1 MIACSVPELLGH
13 PFCLPGRCQSSLRI
27 AQRLS
32 HLRDGDVPP
41 HEDLDVS
48 RPAGELN
55 AFGQVARR
63 SVQVVP
69 LVEKLAPPDAHAPH
83 GWQLLA
89 AMLGRIPEGALQN
102 VVRFAEVTLRQFQ
115 VGVGRH
121 RAKRD
126 VIVAGGSAQSPR
138 LGVGGDRRLS
148 VAGGLV
154 SLRQSN
160 GSEGTRVQVVF
171 GQEVESPPSMLD
183 GAVWIS
189 L

>member
-1 MIACSVPELLGH
+1 M
-13 PFCLPGRCQSSLRI
+13 
-27 AQRLS
+27 
-32 HLRDGDVPP
+32 PP

-48 RPAGELN
+48 RPGGELN

-63 SVQVVP
+63 GVQVVP

-89 AMLGRIPEGALQN
+89 PVLGRIPEGASEN

-115 VGVGRH
+115 VGVGCH

-126 VIVAGGSAQSPR
+126 VIVAGGPAQSPR
-138 LGVGGDRRLS
+138 LGVGRDRRLS

-160 GSEGTRVQVVF
+160 GSERKGV
-171 GQEVESPPSMLD
+171 
-183 GAVWIS
+183 
-189 L
+189 